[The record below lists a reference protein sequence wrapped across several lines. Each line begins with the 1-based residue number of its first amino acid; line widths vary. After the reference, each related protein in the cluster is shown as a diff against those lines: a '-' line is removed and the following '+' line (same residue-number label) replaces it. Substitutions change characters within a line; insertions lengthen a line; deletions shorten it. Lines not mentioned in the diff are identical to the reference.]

1 MKRFFF
7 FLQTSH
13 PSVQRHA
20 TAQDSYAPFLA
31 HNSSFTMAS
40 TTDDTEVTE
49 AIASL
54 SLKAQE
60 EQEEHRLEEE
70 RLSSDLATFL
80 SNPSLKAALADGSL
94 KLDQYS
100 VTVEQELHELES
112 QCIDVY
118 RNKAKEISS
127 LRQELESC
135 DAVLG
140 ALQEMLLGFQADL
153 GGLSG
158 DIRSLQDKSRTLGV
172 QLRNRR
178 MADDGLREFL
188 RHIVIAPGL
197 AHAICRGPVN
207 TTFLQSVHELNRI
220 NADVHDKEPKE
231 WSCDTPPSQTV
242 AGHEM
247 KDHVHKLR
255 LVAVSRIRDYFL
267 GQIALL
273 RRPQTNVR
281 MIQVHGLLKYADL
294 QDFLDEASPEV
305 AIEIYNV
312 YVESMGKVRILRHHV
327 TRCSFRRT
335 HRNAWIPDF
344 VCSLSNISSAATTT
358 GFHENCHHS
367 P

>member
-1 MKRFFF
+1 M
-7 FLQTSH
+7 TSI
-13 PSVQRHA
+13 
-20 TAQDSYAPFLA
+20 
-31 HNSSFTMAS
+31 
-40 TTDDTEVTE
+40 TDDTEVTE

-118 RNKAKEISS
+118 RNKAKEIAS

-158 DIRSLQDKSRTLGV
+158 DIRSLQEKSRTLGV

-197 AHAICRGPVN
+197 AHVICRGPVN

-220 NADVHDKEPKE
+220 HADVHDKEPKE
-231 WSCDTPPSQTV
+231 WSCDTPSSQTV

-294 QDFLDEASPEV
+294 QDFLEEASPEV
-305 AIEIYNV
+305 ATEIYNV
-312 YVESMGKVRILRHHV
+312 YVESMGKVRILQHHV
-327 TRCSFRRT
+327 TRF
-335 HRNAWIPDF
+335 
-344 VCSLSNISSAATTT
+344 LSKGLT
-358 GFHENCHHS
+358 GMLGF
-367 P
+367 